1 MAGIPEETHVILQKL
16 AQMEYR
22 EMRLTKNNLAVKIP
36 LEWSS
41 RMGNEGGLAFYDVHN
56 SDVIGSIFALNE
68 NADAQG
74 IMAEL
79 EKRFVTQWNLV
90 KTQSMEP
97 PSSVIETVFVFQ
109 GRIAGVETRLLVGAG
124 HTTPEK
130 QILVVCAAPELWYR
144 SYEPVFWDILKSVL
158 IIG

>member
-16 AQMEYR
+16 AQIEYR
-22 EMRLTKNNLAVKIP
+22 EMRLPKDNLVVKIP

-41 RMGNEGGLAFYDVHN
+41 RLGEQGGLAFYDVHN
-56 SDVIGSIFALNE
+56 TDVIGSIFALNE

-79 EKRFVTQWNLV
+79 EKRFVTQWTLV
-90 KTQSMEP
+90 ENKSIE
-97 PSSVIETVFVFQ
+97 SSSAVIESFFVFQ
-109 GRIAGVETRLLVGAG
+109 GRIAGVETRLLVGVG
-124 HTTPEK
+124 HATPEK

-158 IIG
+158 KIG